1 MDLTIMD
8 NYDLLVMKIIHY
20 FIVKENYSPII
31 IKGIEEFNSLRE
43 LLKEVVSRF
52 NKMCIDKYNL
62 KESDTVIYEYDVPKF
77 NISGKDFFT
86 HCENGTKISI

>member
-31 IKGIEEFNSLRE
+31 IKGIVDEIWLEYKNNEFSIVRIVTRNIINNASLYPSCDGST
-43 LLKEVVSRF
+43 KEKVEPTLIRIPRAWNHPFS
-52 NKMCIDKYNL
+52 
-62 KESDTVIYEYDVPKF
+62 
-77 NISGKDFFT
+77 
-86 HCENGTKISI
+86 